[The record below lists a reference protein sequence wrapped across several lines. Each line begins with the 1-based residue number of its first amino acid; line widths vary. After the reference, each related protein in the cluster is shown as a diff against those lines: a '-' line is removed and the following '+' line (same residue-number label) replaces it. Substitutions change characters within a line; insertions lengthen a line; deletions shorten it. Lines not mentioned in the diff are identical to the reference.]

1 MSAAIDL
8 VRTVSEIQ
16 SLQVQI
22 ADTFDKI
29 DKLSKTEE
37 SIRCFILRLVLERNT
52 AVCSEVSI
60 LSSPFCIVQMGV
72 MRRII
77 TQREKLEKTLEEL
90 RHILVEKFHQHDDYQ
105 QQALIEDLEKLS
117 LRC

>member
-16 SLQVQI
+16 SLQAQI

-29 DKLSKTEE
+29 NKLSKSEE
-37 SIRCFILRLVLERNT
+37 AIRCFILRLILERN
-52 AVCSEVSI
+52 AAACSEMSI

-72 MRRII
+72 MRRTIA
-77 TQREKLEKTLEEL
+77 QREKLEKTLEEI
-90 RHILVEKFHQHDDYQ
+90 RHILAEKFHQHDHYQ

-117 LRC
+117 L